1 MEWYVSEEPSDRLRF
16 AAGGG
21 LGVDEPDENNGMDA
35 LEEFGV
41 IIIVFKFEWPSIENR
56 ESQKCSAGEGSMGT

>member
-1 MEWYVSEEPSDRLRF
+1 MRF

-41 IIIVFKFEWPSIENR
+41 IIIVFKFE
-56 ESQKCSAGEGSMGT
+56 